1 MKTLLALSIAVRNL
15 WLLALVVMLVLVL
28 DPGWGLYEATAEA
41 AGGSERLL
49 RGTLALTLVGVLGE
63 HLLGA
68 VTRRRQGALAKAL
81 LRLQPGLQHVGA
93 IRILVRALETANQ
106 EIVDKVHKELIR
118 LSGKDL
124 GRDPGPWLQW
134 IQRLEEISSGRT
146 QEPETPSES
155 AKVDGEK
162 DG

>member
-1 MKTLLALSIAVRNL
+1 MKTIRALSIAARNL

-28 DPGWGLYEATAEA
+28 DPGWGFYEAISKA
-41 AGGSERLL
+41 AGGSEVLL
-49 RGTLALTLVGVLGE
+49 RGAIALTLVGILGE

-81 LRLQPGLQHVGA
+81 LRLQPGLQHIGA
-93 IRILVRALETANQ
+93 IRILIRALETANQ
-106 EIVDKVHKELIR
+106 EVVDKIHHELVR

-134 IQRLEEISSGRT
+134 IQRLEEISSGRI
-146 QEPETPSES
+146 QEPENPSAS
-155 AKVDGEK
+155 PKVDGEK
-162 DG
+162 DR